1 MNDLIDN
8 LTNIIK
14 RKEHIESR
22 NEHLR
27 EQHTL
32 LYTRTHE
39 TLPLRCG
46 DQKIGHL
53 KSIGACWECF
63 NTRHKTISCNRPD
76 CPHCGGHHNP
86 IICLRKSQTTRATQP
101 IQTSRKRFNQRPLT
115 LSNSNQRRPSNY
127 YKPPRFSRFRSL
139 TPDTIALQQNRRQW
153 RGSSLSPIRLNQEEQ
168 RRRRNSSPFNQTS
181 ENLNSPFR
189 QNQQVHDLPIR
200 QRQHISHPLSTSEQ
214 SQNRSITIYSQHNA
228 YQFPKQLFI
237 NSPTIGKQQIK
248 PNFSNYNKSNI
259 KARLMHNV
267 YNSYPLRNTIIVN
280 TFGGHAERK
289 HVTCVE
295 TLLVN
300 SQEQSIKSN
309 TYTRHYNTKPS
320 TIIDLQTEDKIF
332 LEEKFPNNHA
342 IWLQD
347 FTIEVNPDI
356 LLGIYYFNDILQT
369 NEPIIRLPSG
379 LFMTP
384 TFFGPVI
391 SGTVTTSDTEPQH
404 FYDHIIRTYT
414 TQCSYE
420 HSDLDYSDL
429 WKLPGVGI
437 DELQTNEELNR
448 QIIANFYS
456 TVQNRNGKI
465 YIQFPWKTNKHQ
477 LADNYNLALSIPW
490 NHSTDTLS
498 ILCKLNYEP
507 NPTKRKVLQSA
518 HSTFDP
524 LGLLTPLLLPAKIF
538 LQDQFSWKH
547 KRNWDE
553 PLPETNNNTW
563 KTICEQA
570 DGFTAHLP
578 RTIVNN
584 YTGIRYKLHSFSQTK
599 NGPFV
604 DNRCTEIRQKTQ
616 SWSQEHAI
624 LSYLHYIPSDDNP
637 ADCATKGLTKEQMHL
652 HRWWSGPSFLQ
663 DDQSKWPSLLEF
675 SWHPKD
681 DQIPDQENALHTNLS
696 TSTPSITS
704 SEPCSLN
711 LLTKFSSLDS
721 LRHVTALVLEFLK
734 CYIYDKLPDDTKD
747 TLTTSAPELAKITST
762 RPISLPQ
769 AQDIK
774 MAEQLLLKLTQRGLS
789 KEHHRKWNHL
799 ALYKDENGVIRCR
812 GRIQSEHLT
821 RDARDPI
828 LLLPDQP
835 LAGLIIQDT
844 HGRCDHQGVNGTLAN
859 LRLMYWIHSGRQIVR
874 KILRKCLSFKR

>member
-1 MNDLIDN
+1 M
-8 LTNIIK
+8 
-14 RKEHIESR
+14 
-22 NEHLR
+22 
-27 EQHTL
+27 
-32 LYTRTHE
+32 
-39 TLPLRCG
+39 
-46 DQKIGHL
+46 
-53 KSIGACWECF
+53 
-63 NTRHKTISCNRPD
+63 TIS
-76 CPHCGGHHNP
+76 
-86 IICLRKSQTTRATQP
+86 
-101 IQTSRKRFNQRPLT
+101 
-115 LSNSNQRRPSNY
+115 SNKRRPSNY

-139 TPDTIALQQNRRQW
+139 TPDTNTLQQNRRQW

-181 ENLNSPFR
+181 ENLHSPFR
-189 QNQQVHDLPIR
+189 QTQQVHDLPIR
-200 QRQHISHPLSTSEQ
+200 QRQHISQSPLRSPKRVPA
-214 SQNRSITIYSQHNA
+214 NRVKFAPLPYTPTTTHINFQTAVH
-228 YQFPKQLFI
+228 QLANI
-237 NSPTIGKQQIK
+237 AKQQIK
-248 PNFSNYNKSNI
+248 PNFSNHNKSNI
-259 KARLMHNV
+259 KARLMV
-267 YNSYPLRNTIIVN
+267 VPLRARNENNNSEEQVYALLDSASDQSFISLPLAQRLQLIPHFETTIIVN

-300 SQEQSIKSN
+300 SQEQSIKVKLL
-309 TYTRHYNTKPS
+309 THDIITHPLA
-320 TIIDLQTEDKIF
+320 IIDLQTEDKIF
-332 LEEKFPNNHA
+332 LEEKFSNDNA

-347 FTIEVNPDI
+347 STIEVTPDI
-356 LLGIYYFNDILQT
+356 LLGIDYFNDILQT

-538 LQDQFSWKH
+538 LQDLWKH
-547 KRNWDE
+547 KHNWDE

-570 DGFTAHLP
+570 DGFTVHLP

-584 YTGIRYKLHSFSQTK
+584 YTGVRYELHSFVDASARAYATVVYLRSTNNKGYITSSILMARQRLAPINAKTMTIPRLELLALLIGVRLTNFLVRELKINIETIRIYSDSQVALHWVQSQTK

-604 DNRCTEIRQKTQ
+604 DNRCKEIRQKIQ
-616 SWSQEHAI
+616 SWSQEHTI
-624 LSYLHYIPSDDNP
+624 LSYLHYIPSDNNP
-637 ADCATKGLTKEQMHL
+637 ADCATKGLTKDQMHL

-681 DQIPDQENALHTNLS
+681 DQIPDQDTLHTILS

-711 LLTKFSSLDS
+711 LLTKFSSLNS
-721 LRHVTALVLEFLK
+721 LRHVTALVLKFLK
-734 CYIYDKLPDDTKD
+734 CYIYDRLPDDTKD

-762 RPISLPQ
+762 KPISLPQ

-774 MAEQLLLKLTQRGLS
+774 MAEQLLLKLTQRSLT

-835 LAGLIIQDT
+835 LTGLIIRR
-844 HGRCDHQGVNGTLAN
+844 HPRP
-859 LRLMYWIHSGRQIVR
+859 LRS
-874 KILRKCLSFKR
+874 S